1 MKRAQPADWAQ
12 KGAVKSPE
20 FSIRVDF
27 YIFPW
32 STKFVLLLDQNIDV
46 GWKNKLGENVR
57 CCNATGSFSPPNEPL
72 SLYLR
77 LSHSSCPCEEKCA
90 QLVSPVVRGVLVDV
104 WPGRGGGRAGTSAD
118 WEEQTEGG
126 VSEGI
131 TEREGRGWRPST
143 WESIWLTH
151 THIRILLKS
160 FTPLLHAGA
169 NWVNG
174 YQTPVVWFILFL
186 ITRPLNF
193 CHVVLSL
200 RITTTPLSV
209 VESKLLPQ
217 LYFGWPLTSLFAN
230 AAQSLTVNFY
240 LNVKLIL
247 MIYFYSSIT
256 GGVCQSVSLNDNHL
270 TYYTNHATFLK
281 HLWRYI
287 SVISLDM

>member
-1 MKRAQPADWAQ
+1 MEHKVCSSSWSKHWCRVKKQVGRKCEMLQCDRQFFPSQRTSLSVPPSLSLVVSLRRKMCPTCVPGSPRGPCGCLAGQRRRSGRHECGLRGADW
-12 KGAVKSPE
+12 
-20 FSIRVDF
+20 
-27 YIFPW
+27 
-32 STKFVLLLDQNIDV
+32 
-46 GWKNKLGENVR
+46 
-57 CCNATGSFSPPNEPL
+57 
-72 SLYLR
+72 
-77 LSHSSCPCEEKCA
+77 
-90 QLVSPVVRGVLVDV
+90 
-104 WPGRGGGRAGTSAD
+104 GRSEWGDNG
-118 WEEQTEGG
+118 EGG
-126 VSEGI
+126 TRMTSKHM
-131 TEREGRGWRPST
+131 REH
-143 WESIWLTH
+143 LADTH

-186 ITRPLNF
+186 ITRPLHF